1 MGRCADFELGRNQ
14 TVEDI
19 RVMVRGDRV
28 VEDDEDFLVRLT
40 ATGGTVVQNEFRVR
54 ILDDDQER

>member
-1 MGRCADFELGRNQ
+1 
-14 TVEDI
+14 
-19 RVMVRGDRV
+19 MVRGDRV